1 MTYGTPGR
9 EVVLSRARSLDAY
22 RRECEGSGIQ
32 EVYVGVIA
40 SPGDRGFDL
49 RRQFVVL
56 QGETPRGR
64 VITHLHYAGAKDPIS
79 GYFFDGKEN
88 LVDKADLGRTLGEE
102 VRKGLGNLER
112 KAGLLTPKE
121 AVLTAVEE
129 AAKRVDLSN
138 IGIGQF

>member
-22 RRECEGSGIQ
+22 RRECEGSGIR
-32 EVYVGVIA
+32 EVHVGVVA
-40 SPGDRGFDL
+40 SPADKGFDY

-56 QGETPRGR
+56 QGETSHGR
-64 VITHLHYAGAKDPIS
+64 VITHLHYAGARDPVS
-79 GYFFDGKEN
+79 GYFLDSGEN
-88 LVDKADLGRTLGEE
+88 LVDKADLGRKLGEE
-102 VRKGLGNLER
+102 VRRGLGGLER

-138 IGIGQF
+138 IGQL